1 MKLNKL
7 FLMAAMGL
15 GLFACSEN
23 ELEGNGPDSTQAEGT
38 TYVGLKI
45 NFNSSSTRATGDQPV
60 DGNGTTPPLYD
71 DGGDGNENTIHDVRI
86 IVTDADGNI
95 QFNDVAEKNSV
106 GNDYIYTFKTTSGM
120 KTFYAVVNGQVLGIT
135 GLDGKTGKWNDP
147 KLELKNKASELA
159 KYDKTS
165 TTAGKGFLMSSV
177 DAVEQAIQPEVTK
190 DDVLNNKL
198 NNVSITVERVVAK
211 VTMKVADDAIKE
223 EGATLKELTCQIG
236 NADNYK
242 YDKDALSD
250 QYTSAGTYLMAYNDN
265 NVRKTNAYYT
275 YPADNSEDFWTSF
288 SQSSLLTGDVY
299 TLRGTGAIEKARFY
313 CLENTHASSNYLI
326 GNTTFVRVAAKMTPK
341 APQKFVKK
349 GEQIVNELG
358 TEPSQPETFYVVTA
372 APIETAKGAYVLAS
386 DLIAAYGS
394 EADDITNGVETENDK
409 KLEAVIT
416 VLKEKGYQFTEPYED
431 GCGYYNV
438 WVNDLKE
445 NGTYLNLAPVFR
457 NDWYDLTI
465 TSLTL
470 PGSANPDAGDP
481 GQQIHPD
488 TYVGVTLTV
497 RDWNKVT
504 HNVNLQ

>member
-1 MKLNKL
+1 
-7 FLMAAMGL
+7 MAAMGL

-211 VTMKVADDAIKE
+211 VTMSVSDAVEIK
-223 EGATLKELTCQIG
+223 GDLTLKELSCQIG
-236 NADNYK
+236 NADNYE
-242 YDKDALSD
+242 YDKDATD
-250 QYTSAGTYLMAYNDN
+250 NKYTLAGTYLMAFDEN
-265 NVRKTNAYYT
+265 NVRKTPYYQ
-275 YPADNSEDFWTSF
+275 YPAVDTFDDFF
-288 SQSSLLTGDVY
+288 SQSQLVSTDTYSSLY
-299 TLRGTGAIEKARFY
+299 TNNAPAASPARFY
-313 CLENTHASSNYLI
+313 CLENTHAATEYLF
-326 GNTTFVRVAAKMTPK
+326 GNTTFVRVK
-341 APQKFVKK
+341 AQMIPNNVKTLSFADGK
-349 GEQIVNELG
+349 ISIGDG
-358 TEPSQPETFYVVTA
+358 TKPDSPATFYIITA
-372 APIETAKGAYVLAS
+372 APDESSKNTYVLA
-386 DLIAAYGS
+386 
-394 EADDITNGVETENDK
+394 TNLLELYESLSLTGQTEESK
-409 KLEAVIT
+409 KIEAVIT
-416 VLKEKGYQFTEPYED
+416 RLETEGYRFTEPYNE

-445 NGTYLNLAPVFR
+445 NGAYLNLAPVFR

-465 TSLTL
+465 KSLTL

-488 TYVGVTLTV
+488 TYVGVKLTV
-497 RDWNKVT
+497 RNWNKVN

>member
-7 FLMAAMGL
+7 LLMAAMGL

-23 ELEGNGPDSTQAEGT
+23 ELEGNGPDSAQAEGT

-45 NFNSSSTRATGDQPV
+45 NFNSSSTRATGDQPANT
-60 DGNGTTPPLYD
+60 DGSTPPLYD
-71 DGGDGNENTIHDVRI
+71 DGEDGNEAEIHDVRI

-95 QFNDVAEKNSV
+95 QFNDVAKKNTV

-135 GLDGKTGKWNDP
+135 GLDGKTGKWNNP
-147 KLELKNKASELA
+147 KLEVNNKASELA
-159 KYDKTS
+159 KYDVEPGATQ
-165 TTAGKGFLMSSV
+165 KGFLMSSIE
-177 DAVEQAIQPEVTK
+177 AVEQSIQPDVEIN
-190 DDVLNNKL
+190 DVLNNGL
-198 NNVSITVERVVAK
+198 NNVAITVERVVAK
-211 VTMKVADDAIKE
+211 VTMQLANEVSIKE

-236 NADNYK
+236 NADNLQYNNADSK
-242 YDKDALSD
+242 
-250 QYTSAGTYLMAYNDN
+250 YTSAGTYLMAYNDN

-275 YPADNSEDFWTSF
+275 YPTDNSEDFWTSF

-299 TLRGTGAIEKARFY
+299 TLRGTGAIDKARFY
-313 CLENTHASSNYLI
+313 CLENTHEDGNYLK

-349 GEQIVNELG
+349 EGQIVNELG

-386 DLIAAYGS
+386 DLITAYGS
-394 EADDITNGVETENDK
+394 EADDITNGVETEDDK
-409 KLEAVIT
+409 KLEAVIAE
-416 VLKEKGYQFTEPYED
+416 LKTKGYQFTEPYIG

-438 WVNDLKE
+438 WVNDLKG

-488 TYVGVTLTV
+488 TYVGVKLTV
-497 RDWNKVT
+497 RDWNKVN

>member
-7 FLMAAMGL
+7 FFMAVMGL

-23 ELEGNGPDSTQAEGT
+23 ELEGNGPEGAQAEGT

-211 VTMKVADDAIKE
+211 VTMSVSDAIEIK
-223 EGATLKELTCQIG
+223 GDLTLKELTCQIG
-236 NADNYK
+236 NADNYE
-242 YDKDALSD
+242 YDKDATD
-250 QYTSAGTYLMAYNDN
+250 NKYTSAGTYLMAFDEN
-265 NVRKTNAYYT
+265 NVRKTPYYQ
-275 YPADNSEDFWTSF
+275 YPAENTFDDSF
-288 SQSSLLTGDVY
+288 SQSQLVSTDVY
-299 TLRGTGAIEKARFY
+299 SSLYTNNAPAASPARFY
-313 CLENTHASSNYLI
+313 CLENTHAATEYLF
-326 GNTTFVRVAAKMTPK
+326 GNTTFVRVK
-341 APQKFVKK
+341 AQMIPNNVKTLSFADGK
-349 GEQIVNELG
+349 ISIGDG
-358 TEPSQPETFYVVTA
+358 TKPDSPATFYIITA
-372 APIETAKGAYVLAS
+372 APDESSKNTYVLA
-386 DLIAAYGS
+386 
-394 EADDITNGVETENDK
+394 TNLLELYESLSLTGQTEESK
-409 KLEAVIT
+409 KIEAVIT
-416 VLKEKGYQFTEPYED
+416 RLETEGYRFTEPYNE

-445 NGTYLNLAPVFR
+445 NGAYLNLAPVFR
-457 NDWYDLTI
+457 NDWYELTI

-470 PGSANPDAGDP
+470 PGSANPDGGDP

-504 HNVNLQ
+504 HNVDLQ

>member
-7 FLMAAMGL
+7 LLMAAMGL

-23 ELEGNGPDSTQAEGT
+23 ELEGNGPDSAQAEGT

-45 NFNSSSTRATGDQPV
+45 NFNSSSTRATGDQPANT
-60 DGNGTTPPLYD
+60 DGSTPPLYD
-71 DGGDGNENTIHDVRI
+71 DGGDGNEAEIHDVRI

-95 QFNDVAEKNSV
+95 QFNDVAKKNTV

-120 KTFYAVVNGQVLGIT
+120 KTFYAVVNGEELGIS

-147 KLELKNKASELA
+147 QLVLKKKASDLA
-159 KYDKTS
+159 KFDIDPKATN
-165 TTAGKGFLMSSV
+165 KGFLMSSV

-211 VTMKVADDAIKE
+211 VTMSVLEDVEIK
-223 EGATLKELTCQIG
+223 GDLTLKELSCQIG
-236 NADNYK
+236 NADNYE
-242 YDKDALSD
+242 YDKDATD
-250 QYTSAGTYLMAYNDN
+250 NKYTLAGTYLMAFDEN
-265 NVRKTNAYYT
+265 NVRKTPYYQ
-275 YPADNSEDFWTSF
+275 YPAEDTFDKLF
-288 SQSSLLTGDVY
+288 SQSQLVSTDAYSSLY
-299 TLRGTGAIEKARFY
+299 TNNAPAASPARFY
-313 CLENTHASSNYLI
+313 CLENTHAATEYLF
-326 GNTTFVRVAAKMTPK
+326 GNTTFVRVK
-341 APQKFVKK
+341 AQMIPNNVKTLSFADGK
-349 GEQIVNELG
+349 ISIGDG
-358 TEPSQPETFYVVTA
+358 TKPDSPATFYIITA
-372 APIETAKGAYVLAS
+372 APDESSKNTYVLA
-386 DLIAAYGS
+386 
-394 EADDITNGVETENDK
+394 TNLLELYESLSLTGQTEESK
-409 KLEAVIT
+409 KIEAVIT
-416 VLKEKGYQFTEPYED
+416 RLETEGYRFTEPYNE

-445 NGTYLNLAPVFR
+445 NGAYLNRAPVFR

-465 TSLTL
+465 KSLTL

-488 TYVGVTLTV
+488 TYVGVKLTV
-497 RDWNKVT
+497 RDWNKVN

>member
-45 NFNSSSTRATGDQPV
+45 NFNSSSTRAIGDQPV

-211 VTMKVADDAIKE
+211 VTMSVSDAIEIK
-223 EGATLKELTCQIG
+223 GDLTLKELTCQIG
-236 NADNYK
+236 NADNYE
-242 YDKDALSD
+242 YDKDATD
-250 QYTSAGTYLMAYNDN
+250 NKYTSAGTYLMAFDEN
-265 NVRKTNAYYT
+265 NVRKTPYYQ
-275 YPADNSEDFWTSF
+275 YPAVDTFDDFF
-288 SQSSLLTGDVY
+288 SQSQLVSTDVY
-299 TLRGTGAIEKARFY
+299 SSLYTNNAPAASPARFY
-313 CLENTHASSNYLI
+313 CLENTHAATEYLF
-326 GNTTFVRVAAKMTPK
+326 GNTTFVRVK
-341 APQKFVKK
+341 AQMIPNNVKTLSFADGK
-349 GEQIVNELG
+349 ISIGDG
-358 TEPSQPETFYVVTA
+358 TKPDSPATFYIITA
-372 APIETAKGAYVLAS
+372 APDESSKNTYVLA
-386 DLIAAYGS
+386 
-394 EADDITNGVETENDK
+394 TNLLELYESLSLTGQTEESK
-409 KLEAVIT
+409 KIEAVIT
-416 VLKEKGYQFTEPYED
+416 RLETEGYRFTEPYNE

-488 TYVGVTLTV
+488 TYVGITLTV
-497 RDWNKVT
+497 RNWNKVN

>member
-23 ELEGNGPDSTQAEGT
+23 ELEGNGPEGAQNEGT

-45 NFNSSSTRATGDQPV
+45 NFNSSSTRADGDQPI
-60 DGNGTTPPLYD
+60 D
-71 DGGDGNENTIHDVRI
+71 GDGDGQTYVTDAEGNEAAIHDVRI
-86 IVTDADGNI
+86 VVTDADGNI
-95 QFNDVAEKNSV
+95 QFNEIVPKNDEKN
-106 GNDYIYTFKTTSGM
+106 IYTFKTTSGM
-120 KTFYAVVNGQVLGIT
+120 KTFYAVVNGQALGIT
-135 GLDGKTGKWNDP
+135 GLDGKTGKWNNP
-147 KLELKNKASELA
+147 KLEVNNKASELA
-159 KYDKTS
+159 KYDVEPSATQ
-165 TTAGKGFLMSSV
+165 KGFLMSSIE
-177 DAVEQAIQPEVTK
+177 AVEQPIQPDVEIN
-190 DDVLNNKL
+190 DVLNNGL
-198 NNVSITVERVVAK
+198 NNVAITVERVVAK
-211 VTMKVADDAIKE
+211 VTMQLANEVSIKE

-236 NADNYK
+236 NADNLQYNNADSK
-242 YDKDALSD
+242 
-250 QYTSAGTYLMAYNDN
+250 YTSAGTYLMAYNDN

-275 YPADNSEDFWTSF
+275 YPTDNSEDFWTSF
-288 SQSSLLTGDVY
+288 SQSSLLAGDVY
-299 TLRGTGAIEKARFY
+299 TLRGTDAINKARFY
-313 CLENTHASSNYLI
+313 CLENTHEDGNYLK

-349 GEQIVNELG
+349 EGQIVNELG

-386 DLIAAYGS
+386 DLITAYGS
-394 EADDITNGVETENDK
+394 EADDITNGVETEDDK

-416 VLKEKGYQFTEPYED
+416 ELKTKGYQFTEPYIG

-438 WVNDLKE
+438 WVNDLKG

-470 PGSANPDAGDP
+470 PGSANPDGGDP
-481 GQQIHPD
+481 GEEIHPD

-497 RDWNKVT
+497 RDWNKVN
-504 HNVNLQ
+504 HNVDLQ

>member
-7 FLMAAMGL
+7 FLMAVMGL

-23 ELEGNGPDSTQAEGT
+23 ELEGNGPEGAQNEGT

-45 NFNSSSTRATGDQPV
+45 NFNSSSTRADGDQPI
-60 DGNGTTPPLYD
+60 D
-71 DGGDGNENTIHDVRI
+71 GDGDGQTYVTGAEGNEATIHDVRI
-86 IVTDADGNI
+86 VVTDADGNI
-95 QFNDVAEKNSV
+95 QFNEIVPKNEEKN
-106 GNDYIYTFKTTSGM
+106 IYTFKTTSGM

-135 GLDGKTGKWNDP
+135 GLDGKTGKWNNP
-147 KLELKNKASELA
+147 KLEVNNKASGLA
-159 KYDKTS
+159 KYDVEPSATQ
-165 TTAGKGFLMSSV
+165 KGFLMSSIE
-177 DAVEQAIQPEVTK
+177 AVEQPIQPDVEIN
-190 DDVLNNKL
+190 DVLNNGL
-198 NNVSITVERVVAK
+198 NNVAITVERVVAK
-211 VTMKVADDAIKE
+211 VTMQLANEVSIKE

-236 NADNYK
+236 NADNLK
-242 YDKDALSD
+242 YNKDGEDDAKK
-250 QYTSAGTYLMAYNDN
+250 YTTAGTYLMAYNEN

-275 YPADNSEDFWTSF
+275 YPTDNSEDFWTSF

-299 TLRGTGAIEKARFY
+299 TLRGTGAIDKARFY
-313 CLENTHASSNYLI
+313 CLENTHEDGNYLK

-349 GEQIVNELG
+349 EGQIVNELG
-358 TEPSQPETFYVVTA
+358 TEPSQLETFYVVTA

-386 DLIAAYGS
+386 DLITAYGS
-394 EADDITNGVETENDK
+394 EADDITNGVETEDDK
-409 KLEAVIT
+409 KLEAVIAE
-416 VLKEKGYQFTEPYED
+416 LKTKGYQFTEPYIG

-438 WVNDLKE
+438 WVNDLKG

-470 PGSANPDAGDP
+470 PGSANPDDGDP
-481 GQQIHPD
+481 GEEIHPD

-497 RDWNKVT
+497 RDWNKVN